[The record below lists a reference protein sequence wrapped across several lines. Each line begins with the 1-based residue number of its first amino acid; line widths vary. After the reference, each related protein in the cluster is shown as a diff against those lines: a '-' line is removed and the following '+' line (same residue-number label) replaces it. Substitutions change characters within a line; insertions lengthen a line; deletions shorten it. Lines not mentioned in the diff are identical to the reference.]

1 MTETRADRFV
11 REIAELRIPDPAA
24 GRSDLWLRVGAALLV
39 GGPVVTVLAY
49 LMSHNTSD
57 PLAQRDAII
66 IALAGVALSVVGA
79 AVFLRYS
86 LTGVLRFW
94 MARQSF
100 DLAQLGDRLPGKEI
114 QHDSIATTTR

>member
-1 MTETRADRFV
+1 MTESRADRFV
-11 REIAELRIPDPAA
+11 REIAELKIPDPAA
-24 GRSDLWLRVGAALLV
+24 GRSGLWLRLGVVLLV
-39 GGPVVTVLAY
+39 GGPVLAVVAY

-57 PLAQRDAII
+57 PLVQRDAITV
-66 IALAGVALSVVGA
+66 ALAGIAVSVVGA

-100 DLAQLGDRLPGKEI
+100 DLAQLADRLPEKEI
-114 QHDSIATTTR
+114 VP